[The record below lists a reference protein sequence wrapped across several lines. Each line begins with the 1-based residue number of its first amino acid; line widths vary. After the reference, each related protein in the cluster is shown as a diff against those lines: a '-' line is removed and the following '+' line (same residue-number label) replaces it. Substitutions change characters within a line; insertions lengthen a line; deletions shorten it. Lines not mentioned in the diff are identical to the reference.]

1 MNKTATAPSD
11 PVVQLQQAGKD
22 YKKGREHITVLHDL
36 DFSLRGGEMVSIM
49 GPSGSGKSTLLNLI
63 SGVNVCDRGEVFLQ
77 GYPLHRLRPE
87 ERTSLR
93 ARHIGF
99 VFQFYNLLPVLSAE
113 ENVALP
119 LHLWH
124 MDAKQRRQR
133 VDAAL
138 ALVQM
143 EHRRRHLPDELSGGE
158 RQRVAIARAI
168 ATNPDLLLCD
178 EPTGDLSQEAG
189 EEIMDI
195 MTLLSQEQGKAIIVV
210 THDIQVAARAQRQFQ
225 LRDGKLIH
233 RDMP

>member
-36 DFSLRGGEMVSIM
+36 DFSLHGGEMVSIM

-77 GYPLHRLRPE
+77 GHSLHRLRPE

-119 LHLWH
+119 CTFGIWTPNSAGNASTPRWSWFRWNTGAATCRMNSPEESANAWPL
-124 MDAKQRRQR
+124 R
-133 VDAAL
+133 V
-138 ALVQM
+138 
-143 EHRRRHLPDELSGGE
+143 R
-158 RQRVAIARAI
+158 
-168 ATNPDLLLCD
+168 
-178 EPTGDLSQEAG
+178 
-189 EEIMDI
+189 
-195 MTLLSQEQGKAIIVV
+195 
-210 THDIQVAARAQRQFQ
+210 
-225 LRDGKLIH
+225 
-233 RDMP
+233 

>member
-1 MNKTATAPSD
+1 M
-11 PVVQLQQAGKD
+11 
-22 YKKGREHITVLHDL
+22 
-36 DFSLRGGEMVSIM
+36 
-49 GPSGSGKSTLLNLI
+49 
-63 SGVNVCDRGEVFLQ
+63 Q
-77 GYPLHRLRPE
+77 GHSLHRLRPE

-138 ALVQM
+138 ELVQM

-195 MTLLSQEQGKAIIVV
+195 MTLLSREQGKAIIVV

-225 LRDGKLIH
+225 LRDGKLIR

>member
-1 MNKTATAPSD
+1 M
-11 PVVQLQQAGKD
+11 
-22 YKKGREHITVLHDL
+22 HDL
-36 DFSLRGGEMVSIM
+36 DFSLHGGEMVSIM

-77 GYPLHRLRPE
+77 GHSLHRLRPE

-138 ALVQM
+138 ELVQM

-189 EEIMDI
+189 
-195 MTLLSQEQGKAIIVV
+195 
-210 THDIQVAARAQRQFQ
+210 R
-225 LRDGKLIH
+225 KLWIL
-233 RDMP
+233 